1 MAACILQ
8 NSTGRGD
15 LHFQKLLFGGDIS
28 VPTGTVTFLFTDIEG
43 STKLAQEYPDQWETL
58 RARHN
63 AILQSAMDTY
73 AGYVFQIVGD
83 AYCVAF
89 RSASD
94 ALNAALHAQQKLQ
107 SESWSPA
114 QIHVRMGIHTGP
126 AQLNPDSDQIK
137 YLGYGTLVLTQRSMS
152 AGHGGQVL
160 LSGAAQRMCRTLSR
174 QIRSFWIWA
183 RDD

>member
-1 MAACILQ
+1 
-8 NSTGRGD
+8 
-15 LHFQKLLFGGDIS
+15 
-28 VPTGTVTFLFTDIEG
+28 
-43 STKLAQEYPDQWETL
+43 
-58 RARHN
+58 
-63 AILQSAMDTY
+63 MDTY
-73 AGYVFQIVGD
+73 AGCVFQIVGD
-83 AYCVAF
+83 AYCVAL

-94 ALNAALHAQQKLQ
+94 ALNAALHAQRRLP